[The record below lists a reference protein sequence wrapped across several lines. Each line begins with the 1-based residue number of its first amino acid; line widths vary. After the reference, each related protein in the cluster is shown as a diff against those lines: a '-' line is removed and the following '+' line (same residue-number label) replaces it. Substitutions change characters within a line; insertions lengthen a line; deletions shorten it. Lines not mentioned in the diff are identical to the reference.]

1 MSNGGQLLKIIIFRC
16 IRMSDSEFVIWACMD
31 ENNQFKEFYMAD
43 TPRSDRDIKGPPG
56 LHLPE
61 AQWTGTEI
69 VRNDQIHIDS
79 HMEVVRNRR
88 NMLLSQS
95 DWTMYAPLPES
106 KKNEWEIYRQKLR
119 DLPLNVIY
127 PVWPDFPT
135 PPS

>member
-16 IRMSDSEFVIWACMD
+16 IRMSDLVVWACMD

-43 TPRSDRDIKGPPG
+43 TPRSDRDIKGPPD
-56 LHLPE
+56 LQIPE

-88 NMLLSQS
+88 NMLLNQS

-106 KKNEWEIYRQKLR
+106 KKTEWEVYRQKLR

-127 PVWPDFPT
+127 PVWPEFPT

>member
-1 MSNGGQLLKIIIFRC
+1 
-16 IRMSDSEFVIWACMD
+16 MSDSELVIWACMD
-31 ENNQFKEFYMAD
+31 ENNQFKEFYMAS
-43 TPRSDRDIKGPPG
+43 TPRSDRDIKGPPD

-88 NMLLSQS
+88 NVLLSQS

-106 KKNEWEIYRQKLR
+106 KKNEWEIYRQALR
-119 DLPLNVIY
+119 DLPATVIY
-127 PVWPDFPT
+127 PVWPEFPT